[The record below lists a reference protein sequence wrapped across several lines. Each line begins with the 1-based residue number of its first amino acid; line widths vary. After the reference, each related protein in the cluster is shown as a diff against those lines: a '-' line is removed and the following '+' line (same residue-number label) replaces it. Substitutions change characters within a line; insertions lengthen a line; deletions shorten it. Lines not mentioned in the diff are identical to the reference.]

1 MIFTLVKQ
9 DESNQMKLKR
19 HKYEV
24 FHLEK
29 RNRMLSIRQK
39 FGNRMRKE
47 DAGYYS

>member
-1 MIFTLVKQ
+1 MKQ
-9 DESNQMKLKR
+9 DESNQMKFKR

-29 RNRMLSIRQK
+29 RNRILSIK
-39 FGNRMRKE
+39 ENFGNRTWKK